1 MGAIMDLVSLLDL
14 LEKERQTCKKIISLD
29 YSLGQM
35 SRGESGRLYDQLTEE
50 KDKATAELPLVR
62 VQIGA
67 KAALYTQMY
76 GDSIRNALG
85 ILTGSAEEGEKEN
98 E

>member
-1 MGAIMDLVSLLDL
+1 MDLVSLLDL

-29 YSLGQM
+29 YTLGQM
-35 SRGESGRLYDQLTEE
+35 SREESGRLYDQLAEE
-50 KDKATAELPLVR
+50 KDKETEELTLVR

-67 KAALYTQMY
+67 KVALYTQMY